1 MPVYRPDDQRVVIT
15 GVGAMTP
22 LGLTMTE
29 TWAGLIAGRSGIGLI
44 TQFDASQLPTRI
56 AGEIKGFDPGKY
68 MNFKEA
74 RRIARCSQLAIA
86 TVKETLADA
95 GLPQQFGADGEGERV
110 GVLIG
115 SAVGGL
121 ERASAEIEAFHTHRR
136 ADKVGPFAGPS
147 MLPNMPSHHVSHAT
161 QALGPNSTVA
171 TACATGTQSIGEGAE
186 FIRRKAADVMICGGV
201 DSLVQDFA
209 IAGFNAMR
217 ALSTRN
223 DAPEQASRP
232 FDKDRDGFVLSDGG
246 ALVVLESL
254 PHARARGARI
264 YAEVLGQAS
273 SSDAYHVA
281 APDPTAAGAVR
292 AMRWALQD
300 ARVDEGEVEYIN
312 AHGTSTPLN
321 DSIETLAIKKLF
333 GDAAHRIPISSTKSM
348 LGHCMGASG
357 AVEAI
362 VCALTIHQGVIHP
375 TINYQTPDPECD
387 LDYVPN
393 VARDASR
400 RVRVALSNSFGLGGQ
415 NACLV
420 LGAIS

>member
-1 MPVYRPDDQRVVIT
+1 
-15 GVGAMTP
+15 
-22 LGLTMTE
+22 
-29 TWAGLIAGRSGIGLI
+29 
-44 TQFDASQLPTRI
+44 
-56 AGEIKGFDPGKY
+56 
-68 MNFKEA
+68 
-74 RRIARCSQLAIA
+74 
-86 TVKETLADA
+86 
-95 GLPQQFGADGEGERV
+95 
-110 GVLIG
+110 
-115 SAVGGL
+115 
-121 ERASAEIEAFHTHRR
+121 
-136 ADKVGPFAGPS
+136 

-232 FDKDRDGFVLSDGG
+232 FDKDRDGFVLSDGC

-300 ARVDEGEVEYIN
+300 ARVDESEVEYIN

-362 VCALTIHQGVIHP
+362 VCALTIHRGVIHP
-375 TINYQTPDPECD
+375 TITYQTPDPECD

-420 LGAIS
+420 LGATS

>member
-1 MPVYRPDDQRVVIT
+1 V
-15 GVGAMTP
+15 A
-22 LGLTMTE
+22 
-29 TWAGLIAGRSGIGLI
+29 W
-44 TQFDASQLPTRI
+44 
-56 AGEIKGFDPGKY
+56 
-68 MNFKEA
+68 
-74 RRIARCSQLAIA
+74 
-86 TVKETLADA
+86 
-95 GLPQQFGADGEGERV
+95 
-110 GVLIG
+110 
-115 SAVGGL
+115 
-121 ERASAEIEAFHTHRR
+121 
-136 ADKVGPFAGPS
+136 KVW
-147 MLPNMPSHHVSHAT
+147 
-161 QALGPNSTVA
+161 
-171 TACATGTQSIGEGAE
+171 
-186 FIRRKAADVMICGGV
+186 
-201 DSLVQDFA
+201 
-209 IAGFNAMR
+209 R

-232 FDKDRDGFVLSDGG
+232 FDKDRDGFVLSDGC

-300 ARVDEGEVEYIN
+300 ARVNESEVEYIN

-321 DSIETLAIKKLF
+321 DAGETLAIKKLF
-333 GDAAHRIPISSTKSM
+333 GDIAYRIPVSSTKSM
-348 LGHCMGASG
+348 LGHSMGASG

-393 VARDASR
+393 VARDASQ